1 MFQKRYQTNII
12 RTWVFHL
19 ERNMRFYLHCPTVN
33 LPGVS
38 RIIIK
43 EYYVNDKGK
52 SSRRPAKAKTISNDR
67 EWGGEP
73 AEDYVYQGRA
83 VATNNKRKIVV
94 KVGAGRPALKWSVDQ
109 LCSSLPT
116 FSGGGGRG

>member
-1 MFQKRYQTNII
+1 MFQKWYQTKMI

-33 LPGVS
+33 LPGDS

-43 EYYVNDKGK
+43 EYYVNEKGK

-67 EWGGEP
+67 EWVGEP

-94 KVGAGRPALKWSVDQ
+94 KVGADRPARKCYVGQ

-116 FSGGGGRG
+116 FPGVGARG